1 MIIALTRLMRLYYS
15 LPLSL
20 GMVVIVAYIVG
31 GNLVSVGFSLVVA
44 FLALCCSISAGYV
57 LNDVCDVSIDAI
69 NFPNRMMPAGRVSR
83 RAALMW
89 SVSLFV
95 AGLIL
100 AIFCGVQFLL
110 VLSMIVVGLILYDIY
125 SKRIGLF
132 KDVLVSVLVTS
143 LYPLAFTLAKPIET
157 SVLKSLYIFPVWL
170 FLSALSYEM
179 LKDIRDIKGDSQANQ
194 KSLSS
199 YCHSKRFEISA
210 RIIAVSA
217 SVLTVLPFVLGYCKL
232 IYLSCSVIAILLAL
246 FSLKYPP
253 AKAIRFIYAEVF
265 LITAGSMVD
274 LMVFGA

>member
-44 FLALCCSISAGYV
+44 FLALCCSISASYV

-83 RAALMW
+83 RVALMW

-110 VLSMIVVGLILYDIY
+110 VLSMVVVGLILYDIY

-199 YCHSKRFEISA
+199 
-210 RIIAVSA
+210 
-217 SVLTVLPFVLGYCKL
+217 
-232 IYLSCSVIAILLAL
+232 
-246 FSLKYPP
+246 
-253 AKAIRFIYAEVF
+253 
-265 LITAGSMVD
+265 
-274 LMVFGA
+274 